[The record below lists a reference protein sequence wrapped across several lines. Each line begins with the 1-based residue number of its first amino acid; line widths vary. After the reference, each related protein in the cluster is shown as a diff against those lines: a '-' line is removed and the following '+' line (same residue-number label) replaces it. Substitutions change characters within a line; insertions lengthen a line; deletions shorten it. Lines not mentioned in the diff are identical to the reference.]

1 MSTTTMNARAA
12 RPTRPKPV
20 YIARAKVN
28 NGWQTIGAAWQF
40 RSGEPGLSVQLNTLP
55 INFDGRFVLLEPLEN
70 GEPEPKADE

>member
-1 MSTTTMNARAA
+1 MSTATATAPRARTA
-12 RPTRPKPV
+12 RPKPV

-70 GEPEPKADE
+70 GEPEPKTDE